1 MRALSRARWAS
12 CALAASLVMSI
23 VPSFVSSL
31 APSLAPSLAAWFVTP
46 AFADRGKS
54 LARCTTFDQ
63 VDKGEAGV
71 AFTIRSTC
79 TIPID
84 CDVSWRVV
92 CAPESK
98 KRRAAHPSSA
108 KLALAAG
115 GGETTEASAAVCG
128 DDAWT
133 IDDVHW
139 RCAPNND

>member
-1 MRALSRARWAS
+1 MRALCWARRAT
-12 CALAASLVMSI
+12 CALAASLVVSV
-23 VPSFVSSL
+23 VPSVVSSL
-31 APSLAPSLAAWFVTP
+31 APSLDSSFGSLVTP

-54 LARCTTFDQ
+54 LARCTSFDQ

-71 AFTIRSTC
+71 AFTIRNSC
-79 TIPID
+79 TIPVD

-108 KLALAAG
+108 KLALGAG
-115 GGETTEASAAVCG
+115 GGDTAEASAAVCG

-133 IDDVHW
+133 IDSVHW